1 MNIYDFFKIM
11 IDMFKDLYGF
21 CYNLLFYDIGSQ
33 LDAGP
38 LYTYQIL
45 GFFAAAGLGLYVV
58 IKIVQLFIE

>member
-45 GFFAAAGLGLYVV
+45 GFS
-58 IKIVQLFIE
+58 QLLD